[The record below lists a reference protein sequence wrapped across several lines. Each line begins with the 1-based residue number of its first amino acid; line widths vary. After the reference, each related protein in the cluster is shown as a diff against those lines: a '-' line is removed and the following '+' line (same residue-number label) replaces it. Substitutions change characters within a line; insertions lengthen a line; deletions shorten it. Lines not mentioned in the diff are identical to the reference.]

1 MNYAEA
7 RVYLDEVSKY
17 GSVLGLE
24 NMRELLGRLGNPQD
38 DLKFIHISGTN
49 GKGSVLAYLSTI
61 LSGGGYRTGRYIS
74 PTLFSYRERIQVD
87 EQKIEKE
94 SLAHHVTAIAKT
106 IEEMKAENAGNPTAF
121 EVETALAFLYF
132 KEKDCDIVVLETGL
146 GGALDATNIIK
157 TTVMEVIAPISM
169 DHMEFLGDT
178 LEKIAMQKA
187 GIIKPHTAVV
197 SASQEPDARKV
208 LEHVCK
214 ENQCSMYMVNPSQ
227 ITDVIYDVEEQQFSY
242 KNWKNV
248 KITLAGSYQILNAAL
263 ALEGVEELRRLGYSL
278 TDEQV
283 RNGLY
288 RAVWR
293 GRFTLLSKNPAV
305 IIDGAHNPGAAKE
318 LKHSLDLYFKGKNL
332 YYIFGVFQDKDY
344 QEVIR
349 LTAPLA
355 KHIITVQTPGNPRAL
370 PADQLKE
377 AVQAVNPS
385 VETAQTIQDAVM
397 TAPLAKH
404 IITVQTPG
412 NPRALPAD
420 QLKEAVQAVN
430 PSVETAQTIQDAVK
444 KSLQLAKKEDAIII
458 FGSLSFLGEAE
469 KAVKGEEKNH
479 G

>member
-94 SLAHHVTAIAKT
+94 SLAHHVTAMAKA

-197 SASQEPDARKV
+197 SASQEPDAKKV
-208 LEHVCK
+208 LDHVCK
-214 ENQCSMYMVNPSQ
+214 ENQCSMYMVDPAQ
-227 ITDVIYDVEEQQFSY
+227 ITDVLYDVEEQQFSY

-263 ALEGVEELRRLGYSL
+263 ALEGVEELRRLGYHL

-283 RNGLY
+283 RQGLY

-318 LKHSLDLYFKGKNL
+318 LKHSLDLYFKGKDL

-355 KHIITVQTPGNPRAL
+355 KHIVTVQTPGNPRAL
-370 PADQLKE
+370 PANELKE

-385 VETAQTIQDAVM
+385 VEAAQSIQ
-397 TAPLAKH
+397 
-404 IITVQTPG
+404 
-412 NPRALPAD
+412 
-420 QLKEAVQAVN
+420 E
-430 PSVETAQTIQDAVK
+430 AVK

>member
-1 MNYAEA
+1 MNYTEA

-94 SLAHHVTAIAKT
+94 SLAHHVTAIAKV

-197 SASQEPDARKV
+197 SASQEPDAKKV
-208 LEHVCK
+208 LDHVCK
-214 ENQCSMYMVNPSQ
+214 ENQCSMYMVDPAQ
-227 ITDVIYDVEEQQFSY
+227 ITDVLYDVEEQQFSY

-263 ALEGVEELRRLGYSL
+263 ALEGVEELRRLGYHLSE
-278 TDEQV
+278 EQV
-283 RNGLY
+283 RQGLY

-318 LKHSLDLYFKGKNL
+318 LKHSLDLYFKGKDL

-370 PADQLKE
+370 PANELKE

-385 VETAQTIQDAVM
+385 VEAAQSIQ
-397 TAPLAKH
+397 
-404 IITVQTPG
+404 
-412 NPRALPAD
+412 
-420 QLKEAVQAVN
+420 E
-430 PSVETAQTIQDAVK
+430 AVK
-444 KSLQLAKKEDAIII
+444 KSLQLAKNEDAIII

-469 KAVKGEEKNH
+469 RAVKSEEKNH

>member
-94 SLAHHVTAIAKT
+94 SLAHHVTAIAKV

-197 SASQEPDARKV
+197 SASQEPDAKKV
-208 LEHVCK
+208 LDHVCK
-214 ENQCSMYMVNPSQ
+214 ENQCSMYMVDPAQ
-227 ITDVIYDVEEQQFSY
+227 ITDVLYDVEEQQFSY

-263 ALEGVEELRRLGYSL
+263 ALEGVEELRRLGYHLSE
-278 TDEQV
+278 EQV
-283 RNGLY
+283 RQGLY

-318 LKHSLDLYFKGKNL
+318 LKHSLDLYFKGKDL

-370 PADQLKE
+370 PANELKE

-385 VETAQTIQDAVM
+385 VEAAQSIQ
-397 TAPLAKH
+397 
-404 IITVQTPG
+404 
-412 NPRALPAD
+412 
-420 QLKEAVQAVN
+420 E
-430 PSVETAQTIQDAVK
+430 AVK
-444 KSLQLAKKEDAIII
+444 KSLQLAKNEDAIII
-458 FGSLSFLGEAE
+458 FGSLSFLGETE
-469 KAVKGEEKNH
+469 RAVKSEEKNH

>member
-24 NMRELLGRLGNPQD
+24 NMRELLDRLGNPQD

-61 LSGGGYRTGRYIS
+61 LSGAGYRTGRYIS

-94 SLAHHVTAIAKT
+94 SLARHVTAIAKA
-106 IEEMKAENAGNPTAF
+106 IDEMKAENAGNPTAF

-187 GIIKPHTAVV
+187 GIIKPHTSVV
-197 SASQEPDARKV
+197 SASQEADAKKV
-208 LEHVCK
+208 LANVCK
-214 ENQCSMYMVNPSQ
+214 ENRCSMYMVDPTQ
-227 ITDVIYDVEEQQFSY
+227 ITDVIYDVDEQQFSY
-242 KNWKNV
+242 KNWKDI

-263 ALEGVEELRRLGYSL
+263 ALEGVEELRRLGYHL

-283 RNGLY
+283 RKGLY
-288 RAVWR
+288 RAVWC

-349 LTAPLA
+349 LTAPMA

-370 PADQLKE
+370 PANELKE
-377 AVQAVNPS
+377 AVHLVNPS
-385 VETAQTIQDAVM
+385 VEAAQSIQ
-397 TAPLAKH
+397 
-404 IITVQTPG
+404 
-412 NPRALPAD
+412 
-420 QLKEAVQAVN
+420 E
-430 PSVETAQTIQDAVK
+430 AVK
-444 KSLQLAKKEDAIII
+444 KVYKWQKKRMPLLYLVP
-458 FGSLSFLGEAE
+458 FPS
-469 KAVKGEEKNH
+469 
-479 G
+479 